1 VRLGLGEM
9 VVFREEIV
17 AVVEE
22 SMVVSLVVLVAVAAS

>member
-1 VRLGLGEM
+1 MRLGLGLGEM

-22 SMVVSLVVLVAVAAS
+22 SMVVSLVVAAS

>member
-1 VRLGLGEM
+1 M